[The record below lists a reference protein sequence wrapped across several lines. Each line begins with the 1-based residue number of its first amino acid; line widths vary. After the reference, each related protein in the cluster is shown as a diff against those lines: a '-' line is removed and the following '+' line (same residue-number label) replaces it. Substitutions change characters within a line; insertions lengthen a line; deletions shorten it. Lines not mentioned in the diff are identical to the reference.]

1 MIITGRKANRAYLAK
16 IQDGEVKSTYE
27 FQFNP
32 SEDEKSREV
41 EWGWASA
48 QGTALPEAIFNRISS
63 EKFTIQ
69 LLLDAT
75 EDYDAAKE
83 GVRADIAAIEM
94 FTMPDPERFS
104 SDLGQV
110 AAPPQARFGIGNDVF
125 TVVMDSVNTRVVRRN
140 TDMFPTRAYVDI
152 VMSTTFTDISQIQ
165 AILTRNSE
173 LARKA
178 MVSRRG

>member
-1 MIITGRKANRAYLAK
+1 MIITGRKAKRAFLAK
-16 IQDGEVKSTYE
+16 IEGGEVKSTYE

-32 SEDEKSREV
+32 TEDEKSREV

-48 QGTALPEAIFNRISS
+48 QGTALPEAIFNRINS
-63 EKFTIQ
+63 EKFTLQ

-75 EDYDAAKE
+75 ENYDADKE
-83 GVRADIAAIEM
+83 GVRADIAALEM
-94 FTMPDPERFS
+94 FTMPDPEAFS

-110 AAPPQARFGIGNDVF
+110 AAPPAARFGIGNDVY
-125 TVVMDSVNTRVVRRN
+125 TVVMETVTTRVVRRN
-140 TDMFPTRAYVDI
+140 SEMHPTRAYVDI
-152 VMSTTFTDISQIQ
+152 SMGTSFTDISQIQ
-165 AILTRNSE
+165 GILTRNSE